1 MGFSQGP
8 ALTALVD
15 FADPRAAES
24 AQAARSNGARTR
36 HAFGKPLQ
44 VLAAHKLSEVRAV
57 VEAADAA
64 ARTGNWCVG
73 YLAYESA
80 PAFDAAFAVH
90 RETVQPLAWFAVYD
104 QALPWP
110 EPPISD
116 VTVDWQALL
125 ARADFD
131 GALARIHA
139 AIGAGDLYQVNYTAQ
154 MHGALRDVAAADA
167 AACGPALFAALQRAQ
182 PGGYAAYLD
191 TGASGQILSVSP
203 ELFFDWRDGALLA
216 RPMKGTAARGN
227 TPQEDAQRAADLR
240 ASPKERA
247 ENVMIVDLL
256 RNDMSHVALPHSV
269 QVQRLFHTQALPSV
283 WQMTT
288 DVLAQTRP
296 DCTLWDV
303 LAALFPCGSVTG
315 APKVQAMRM
324 IHALEPEARGV
335 YCGALGVLRPGGAAT
350 FNVPIRTVTLRAD
363 AGDRVHARCGIGSG
377 ITFDA
382 QPQGEWQEWQHKQ
395 AFVQRASSPFDLL
408 ETLRLQDGVTPHR
421 DAHLARMRLAATH
434 FGVPWDAAR
443 VDAALDVLAHT
454 HPTGSW
460 RVRLLLDARGE
471 ARCEAFAL
479 LADPPQVRLQLAD
492 QPFAQAHS
500 EFTRFKTTRRAHYDA
515 FTPAD
520 PAVFDTILWN
530 EDGYLTEC
538 TRGNIAVLRDGV
550 WTTPPASCG
559 LLAGVG
565 RARYLAQ
572 GRLTEGLIRADELP
586 HAQGLAFINSL
597 RGWVDARCGSE

>member
-15 FADPRAAES
+15 FADPYATES
-24 AQAARSNGARTR
+24 AETTALGGGRTR
-36 HAFGKPLQ
+36 HAFGEPLQ
-44 VLAAHKLSEVRAV
+44 VLVAHSLHDVRGV
-57 VEAADAA
+57 VEAAHAA
-64 ARTGNWCVG
+64 AMAGNWCVG
-73 YLAYESA
+73 YLAFESA
-80 PAFDAAFAVH
+80 PAFDAAFTVH
-90 RETVQPLAWFAVYD
+90 GARAQPLAWFAVYD
-104 QALPWP
+104 HAEPWP
-110 EPPISD
+110 EPPPVD
-116 VTVDWQALL
+116 VTVDWQALVP
-125 ARADFD
+125 RADFD
-131 GALARIHA
+131 AALARIHA

-154 MHGALRDVAAADA
+154 LHGVLRSVPGEGA

-182 PGGYAAYLD
+182 PGGYAAYFD
-191 TGASGQILSVSP
+191 TGTFGQILSVSP
-203 ELFFDWRDGALLA
+203 ELFFDWRDGGLLA

-256 RNDMSHVALPHSV
+256 RNDMSRVALPHSV

-288 DVLAQTRP
+288 DVLARTRP
-296 DCTLWDV
+296 EATLWDV

-324 IHALEPEARGV
+324 IHALEPQARGV

-363 AGDRVHARCGIGSG
+363 AAGNVQARCGIGSG

-395 AFVQRASSPFDLL
+395 AFVQRASSPFELL
-408 ETLRLQDGVTPHR
+408 ETLRLQDGITPHR
-421 DAHLARMRLAATH
+421 DAHLARMRLAAAH

-443 VDAALDVLAHT
+443 VQAALDALAQEHL
-454 HPTGSW
+454 TGSW
-460 RVRLLLDARGE
+460 RVRLLLDARGQP
-471 ARCEAFAL
+471 RCEAFPL
-479 LADPPQVRLQLAD
+479 LADPPQVHLQLAD
-492 QPFAQAHS
+492 RAFAQAHS

-515 FTPAD
+515 FAPTD

-538 TRGNIAVLRDGV
+538 TRGNIAVLRDGI
-550 WTTPPASCG
+550 WITPPVSCG

-565 RARYLAQ
+565 RARYLAE
-572 GRLTEGLIRADELP
+572 GRMTEGLLRVEDFQ
-586 HAQGLAFINSL
+586 HVQGLAFVNSL
-597 RGWVDARCGSE
+597 RGWVDARCGAE

>member
-1 MGFSQGP
+1 MGGSLPP

-15 FADPRAAES
+15 FADPYATHAADP
-24 AQAARSNGARTR
+24 AAPFSGRTR
-36 HAFGKPLQ
+36 FAFGSPAQ
-44 VLAAHKLSEVRAV
+44 VLVAHTLDQVRGV
-57 VEAADAA
+57 VEAAQAA
-64 ARTGNWCVG
+64 ALAGQWCVG
-73 YLAYESA
+73 YLAFEAA
-80 PAFDAAFAVH
+80 PAFDAAFTVH
-90 RETVQPLAWFAVYD
+90 GASAQALAWFAVFD
-104 QALPWP
+104 HAWPWP
-110 EPPISD
+110 ETPSSD

-125 ARADFD
+125 PRADFD
-131 GALARIHA
+131 TALARIHA

-154 MHGALRDVAAADA
+154 MHGALRDVAGEGA

-191 TGASGQILSVSP
+191 TGAFGQILSVSP
-203 ELFFDWRDGALLA
+203 ELFFDWRDGGLLA
-216 RPMKGTAARGN
+216 RPMKGTAARGSN
-227 TPQEDAQRAADLR
+227 PQDDAQRAADLR

-256 RNDMSHVALPHSV
+256 RNDMSRVALPHSV

-335 YCGALGVLRPGGAAT
+335 YCGALGVLRPGGGAT

-363 AGDRVHARCGIGSG
+363 AGEGVQARCGIGSG

-395 AFVQRASSPFDLL
+395 AFVQRASSPFELL
-408 ETLRLQDGVTPHR
+408 ETLRLQDGTTPQR
-421 DAHLARMRLAATH
+421 DAHLARMRLAAAH
-434 FGVPWDAAR
+434 FGMPWDAAR
-443 VDAALDVLAHT
+443 VHAALDALVQK
-454 HPTGSW
+454 HPAGSW
-460 RVRLLLDARGE
+460 RVRLLLDARGQ

-479 LADPPQVRLQLAD
+479 PADPPQVRLQLAD
-492 QPFAQAHS
+492 RAFAQAHS

-515 FTPAD
+515 FTPTD

-530 EDGYLTEC
+530 EDGYVTEC

-572 GRLTEGLIRADELP
+572 GRLTEGLIRVDELP
-586 HAQGLAFINSL
+586 HVQGLAFINSL
-597 RGWVDARCGSE
+597 RGWIDARCGPE

>member
-1 MGFSQGP
+1 MGFLQGP

-15 FADPRAAES
+15 FADPYATEAADN
-24 AQAARSNGARTR
+24 AASGGARTR
-36 HAFGKPLQ
+36 CAFAKPLQ
-44 VLAAHKLSEVRAV
+44 LLVAHTLAEVRGVIDAAH
-57 VEAADAA
+57 AA
-64 ARTGNWCVG
+64 ALAGNWCVG
-73 YLAYESA
+73 YLAFESA
-80 PAFDAAFAVH
+80 PAFDAAFTVH
-90 RETVQPLAWFAVYD
+90 SQTAQPLAWFAVYD

-110 EPPISD
+110 DPAAAD
-116 VTVDWQALL
+116 VTVDWHATL
-125 ARADFD
+125 ARDRFD
-131 GALARIHA
+131 AALARIHA

-154 MHGALRDVAAADA
+154 LHGALRDVPDSDT

-191 TGASGQILSVSP
+191 TGAFGQILSVSP
-203 ELFFDWRDGALLA
+203 ELFFDWRDGGLLA
-216 RPMKGTAARGN
+216 RPMKGTAARGSN
-227 TPQEDAQRAADLR
+227 PQDDAQRAADLR

-256 RNDMSHVALPHSV
+256 RNDMSRVALPHSV

-288 DVLAQTRP
+288 DVLARTRP

-363 AGDRVHARCGIGSG
+363 ADDRVQARCGIGSG

-395 AFVQRASSPFDLL
+395 AFVQRASSPFELL
-408 ETLRLQDGVTPHR
+408 ETLRLQDGVAPRR
-421 DAHLARMRLAATH
+421 DAHLARMCLAAAH
-434 FGVPWDAAR
+434 FGMPWDTAR
-443 VDAALDVLAHT
+443 VQAALNNLANV
-454 HPTGSW
+454 HPKGSW
-460 RVRLLLDARGE
+460 RVRLLLDARGQ

-479 LADPPQVRLQLAD
+479 PADPPQVRLQLAD
-492 QPFAQAHS
+492 RAFAQAHS

-515 FTPAD
+515 FTPTY

-530 EDGYLTEC
+530 EDGYITEC

-565 RARYLAQ
+565 RARYLAE
-572 GRLTEGLIRADELP
+572 GRMTEGLVRVDELP
-586 HAQGLAFINSL
+586 NVQGLAFINSL
-597 RGWVDARCGSE
+597 RGWVDARCGPE

>member
-1 MGFSQGP
+1 MGVSQGP

-15 FADPRAAES
+15 FADPHATES
-24 AQAARSNGARTR
+24 AQPAVPIGAGTR
-36 HAFGKPLQ
+36 HAFGTPLE
-44 VLAAHKLSEVRAV
+44 VLAAHQLSEVRAV
-57 VEAADAA
+57 VEAAYAA
-64 ARTGNWCVG
+64 SLAGKWCVG
-73 YLAYESA
+73 YLAFESA
-80 PAFDAAFAVH
+80 PAFDAAFTVH
-90 RETVQPLAWFAVYD
+90 TEATQPLAWFAVYD

-110 EPPISD
+110 APVAAD
-116 VTVDWQALL
+116 VTVDWQALV
-125 ARADFD
+125 ARADFEA
-131 GALARIHA
+131 ALARIHA

-154 MHGALRDVAAADA
+154 MHGAVRNVVAADA
-167 AACGPALFAALQRAQ
+167 ATCGPALFAALQRAQ

-203 ELFFDWRDGALLA
+203 ELFFDWRDGGLLA
-216 RPMKGTAARGN
+216 RPMKGTAARGGN
-227 TPQEDAQRAADLR
+227 PQDDAQRAADLR

-256 RNDMSHVALPHSV
+256 RNDMSRVALPHSV

-288 DVLAQTRP
+288 DVRARTRP
-296 DCTLWDV
+296 DCTLWDL

-324 IHALEPEARGV
+324 IRALEPEARGV

-363 AGDRVHARCGIGSG
+363 ASDRVQARCGIGSG

-395 AFVQRASSPFDLL
+395 AFVQRASSPFELL
-408 ETLRLQDGVTPHR
+408 ETLRLQDGIAPHR
-421 DAHLARMRLAATH
+421 DAHLARMRLAAVH
-434 FGVPWDAAR
+434 FGMPWDVAR
-443 VDAALDVLAHT
+443 VHAVLDALAHK
-454 HPTGSW
+454 HPAGNW
-460 RVRLLLDARGE
+460 RVRLLLDARGQ

-479 LADPPQVRLQLAD
+479 PTDPPQVRLQLAAR
-492 QPFAQAHS
+492 PFAQAHS

-515 FTPAD
+515 FTSAD
-520 PAVFDTILWN
+520 PGVFDTILWN
-530 EDGYLTEC
+530 EDGCLTEC
-538 TRGNIAVLRDGV
+538 TRGNIAVLRDGI

-572 GRLTEGLIRADELP
+572 GRLTEGLVRADELA

-597 RGWVDARCGSE
+597 RGWIDARCEAQ

>member
-1 MGFSQGP
+1 MGFSQGL

-15 FADPRAAES
+15 FADPYATEAVDKAPS
-24 AQAARSNGARTR
+24 KGGRTR
-36 HAFGKPLQ
+36 CAFGKPVQ
-44 VLAAHKLSEVRAV
+44 VLVAYTLAEVRGVIEAAH
-57 VEAADAA
+57 AA
-64 ARTGNWCVG
+64 ALAGNWCVG
-73 YLAYESA
+73 YLAFEAA
-80 PAFDAAFAVH
+80 PAFDTAFTVH
-90 RETVQPLAWFAVYD
+90 GASAQALAWFAVYD
-104 QALPWP
+104 HALPWP
-110 EPPISD
+110 ETPSSD
-116 VTVDWQALL
+116 VTVDWQALVP
-125 ARADFD
+125 RADFD
-131 GALARIHA
+131 AALARIHA

-154 MHGALRDVAAADA
+154 MHGALRDVAATDA

-203 ELFFDWRDGALLA
+203 ELFFDWRDGGLLA
-216 RPMKGTAARGN
+216 RPMKGTAARGSN
-227 TPQEDAQRAADLR
+227 PHDDAQRAADLR

-256 RNDMSHVALPHSV
+256 RNDMSRVALPHSV

-335 YCGALGVLRPGGAAT
+335 YCGALGVLRPGGAVT

-363 AGDRVHARCGIGSG
+363 AGEGVQARCGIGSG

-408 ETLRLQDGVTPHR
+408 ETLRLQDGITPHR
-421 DAHLARMRLAATH
+421 DAHLARMRLAAAH
-434 FGVPWDAAR
+434 FGMPWDAAR
-443 VDAALDVLAHT
+443 VHTALDSLAHA
-454 HPTGSW
+454 HPKGNW
-460 RVRLLLDARGE
+460 RVRLLLDARGQ

-479 LADPPQVRLQLAD
+479 PDDPPQVRLQLANRT
-492 QPFAQAHS
+492 FAQAHS

-515 FTPAD
+515 FMPGD

-530 EDGYLTEC
+530 EEGYVTEC

-565 RARYLAQ
+565 RARYLAE
-572 GRLTEGLIRADELP
+572 GRIAEGLLRVEDLQ

-597 RGWVDARCGSE
+597 RGWIDARCGPE

>member
-1 MGFSQGP
+1 MGFAQGP

-15 FADPRAAES
+15 FADPSAAES
-24 AQAARSNGARTR
+24 DQAATSIGARTR

-44 VLAAHKLSEVRAV
+44 VLAAHQLSEVRAV
-57 VEAADAA
+57 VEAAHAA
-64 ARTGNWCVG
+64 ARAGHWCVG

-80 PAFDAAFAVH
+80 PAFDAAFTVH
-90 RETVQPLAWFAVYD
+90 TEATQPLAWFAVYD

-110 EPPISD
+110 ETPIAD

-139 AIGAGDLYQVNYTAQ
+139 AIAAGDLYQVNYTAQ
-154 MHGALRDVAAADA
+154 MHGALHHVAATDA

-191 TGASGQILSVSP
+191 TGAFGQILSVSP
-203 ELFFDWRDGALLA
+203 ELFFDWRDGGLLA

-256 RNDMSHVALPHSV
+256 RNDMSRVALPHSV

-296 DCTLWDV
+296 GCTLWDV

-335 YCGALGVLRPGGAAT
+335 YCGALGVVRPGGAAT
-350 FNVPIRTVTLRAD
+350 FTVPIRTVTLRAD
-363 AGDRVHARCGIGSG
+363 AGEGVQARCGIGSG

-395 AFVQRASSPFDLL
+395 AFVQRASSPFELL
-408 ETLRLQDGVTPHR
+408 ETLRLQDGVAPHR
-421 DAHLARMRLAATH
+421 DAHLARMCLAAAH
-434 FGVPWDAAR
+434 FGMPWDAAR
-443 VDAALDVLAHT
+443 VQAALSNLANV
-454 HPTGSW
+454 HPKGSW
-460 RVRLLLDARGE
+460 RVRLLLDARGQ

-479 LADPPQVRLQLAD
+479 PADPPQVRLQLAD
-492 QPFAQAHS
+492 RAFAQAHS

-515 FTPAD
+515 FTPTD

-530 EDGYLTEC
+530 EDGYITEC

-565 RARYLAQ
+565 RARYLAE
-572 GRLTEGLIRADELP
+572 GRITEGLVRVDELP
-586 HAQGLAFINSL
+586 HVQGLAFINSL
-597 RGWVDARCGSE
+597 RGWIDARCGPR

>member
-1 MGFSQGP
+1 MGVSHPP
-8 ALTALVD
+8 ALSALVD
-15 FADPRAAES
+15 FADPYATEAGS
-24 AQAARSNGARTR
+24 ADVHKAGRTR
-36 HAFGKPLQ
+36 WAFGSPKQ
-44 VLAAHKLSEVRAV
+44 VLVAHTLDQVRGV
-57 VEAADAA
+57 VEAAQAA
-64 ARTGNWCVG
+64 ALAGNWCVG
-73 YLAYESA
+73 YLAFESA
-80 PAFDAAFAVH
+80 PAFDAAFTVH
-90 RETVQPLAWFAVYD
+90 RAGAQPLAWFAVYD

-110 EPPISD
+110 EPPAFD
-116 VTVDWQALL
+116 ATVDWQALVE
-125 ARADFD
+125 RADFD
-131 GALARIHA
+131 AALARIHA

-154 MHGALRDVAAADA
+154 MRGTVRAVAATDA
-167 AACGPALFAALQRAQ
+167 AACGAALFAALQRAQ

-191 TGASGQILSVSP
+191 TGAFGQILSVSP
-203 ELFFDWRDGALLA
+203 ELFFDWRDGGLLA
-216 RPMKGTAARGN
+216 RPMKGTAARGSN
-227 TPQEDAQRAADLR
+227 PQDDAQRAADLR

-256 RNDMSHVALPHSV
+256 RNDMSRVALPHSV

-288 DVLAQTRP
+288 DVLARP
-296 DCTLWDV
+296 RPEATLWDV

-350 FNVPIRTVTLRAD
+350 FNVPIRTVTLHAD
-363 AGDRVHARCGIGSG
+363 AREGVQARCGIGSG

-395 AFVQRASSPFDLL
+395 AFVQRASSPFELL
-408 ETLRLQDGVTPHR
+408 ETLRLQDGITPHR
-421 DAHLARMRLAATH
+421 DAHLARMRLAAAH
-434 FGVPWDAAR
+434 FGMPWDVAR
-443 VDAALDVLAHT
+443 VHAALDALAHK
-454 HPTGSW
+454 HPAGSW
-460 RVRLLLDARGE
+460 RVRLLLDARGQ

-479 LADPPQVRLQLAD
+479 PADPPQVRLQLAD
-492 QPFAQAHS
+492 RAFAQAHS

-538 TRGNIAVLRDGV
+538 TRGNIAVLRDGI
-550 WTTPPASCG
+550 WITPPVSCG

-565 RARYLAQ
+565 RARFLEQ
-572 GRLTEGLIRADELP
+572 GRITEGLIRVDELP
-586 HAQGLAFINSL
+586 HVQALAFINSL
-597 RGWVDARCGSE
+597 RGWIDADCPHQ

>member
-1 MGFSQGP
+1 MGFSRGP

-15 FADPRAAES
+15 FADPYATEAAGNAPS
-24 AQAARSNGARTR
+24 SGGRTR
-36 HAFGKPLQ
+36 CAFGKPVQ
-44 VLAAHKLSEVRAV
+44 VHVAHALDEVRGV
-57 VEAADAA
+57 VEAANAA
-64 ARTGNWCVG
+64 ARAGNWCVG

-80 PAFDAAFAVH
+80 PAFDAAFTVH
-90 RETVQPLAWFAVYD
+90 TEATQPLAWFAVFD

-110 EPPISD
+110 EPVAAD
-116 VTVDWQALL
+116 VTVDWSAPL
-125 ARADFD
+125 ARDRFD
-131 GALARIHA
+131 AALARIHA

-154 MHGALRDVAAADA
+154 MHGALRDEAAADA
-167 AACGPALFAALQRAQ
+167 AASGPALFAALQRAQ

-191 TGASGQILSVSP
+191 TGAFGQILSVSP
-203 ELFFDWRDGALLA
+203 ELFFDWRDGGLLA
-216 RPMKGTAARGN
+216 RPMKGTAARGSN
-227 TPQEDAQRAADLR
+227 PQDDAQRAADLR

-256 RNDMSHVALPHSV
+256 RNDMSRVALPHSV

-288 DVLAQTRP
+288 DVLARTRP

-324 IHALEPEARGV
+324 IKALEPEARGV

-363 AGDRVHARCGIGSG
+363 EADRVQARCGIGSG

-408 ETLRLQDGVTPHR
+408 ETLRLQDGITPQR
-421 DAHLARMRLAATH
+421 DAHLARMRLAAAH
-434 FGVPWDAAR
+434 FGMPWDAAR
-443 VDAALDVLAHT
+443 VDAALDALAQK
-454 HPTGSW
+454 HPAGSW
-460 RVRLLLDARGE
+460 RVRLMLDARGQP
-471 ARCEAFAL
+471 RCEAFAL
-479 LADPPQVRLQLAD
+479 QADPPQVRLQLAD
-492 QPFAQAHS
+492 RAFAQAHS

-530 EDGYLTEC
+530 EDGYITEC

-565 RARYLAQ
+565 RARYLGE
-572 GRLTEGLIRADELP
+572 GRVTEGLIRVEDLQ

-597 RGWVDARCGSE
+597 RGWIDARCEPQ

>member
-1 MGFSQGP
+1 MGFFQGP

-15 FADPRAAES
+15 FTDPHVTEAAET
-24 AQAARSNGARTR
+24 QAPGGGRTR
-36 HAFGKPLQ
+36 HAFAKPVQ
-44 VLAAHKLSEVRAV
+44 VLVAHSLDEVRAV
-57 VEAADAA
+57 VGAAHAA
-64 ARTGNWCVG
+64 ALAGNWCVG
-73 YLAYESA
+73 YLAFESA
-80 PAFDAAFAVH
+80 PAFDTAFTVH
-90 RETVQPLAWFAVYD
+90 SQTAQPLAWFAVYD
-104 QALPWP
+104 RALPWP
-110 EPPISD
+110 EPAAAD
-116 VTVDWQALL
+116 VTVDWSEPLERAHFDAALE
-125 ARADFD
+125 
-131 GALARIHA
+131 RIHS

-154 MHGALRDVAAADA
+154 MHGALRAVAAKDA

-191 TGASGQILSVSP
+191 AGAFGQILSVSP
-203 ELFFDWRDGALLA
+203 ELFFDWRDGGLLA
-216 RPMKGTAARGN
+216 RPMKGTAARGSN
-227 TPQEDAQRAADLR
+227 PQDDAQRAADLR

-256 RNDMSHVALPHSV
+256 RNDMSRVALPHSV

-288 DVLAQTRP
+288 DVLARTRA

-324 IHALEPEARGV
+324 INALEPEARGV
-335 YCGALGVLRPGGAAT
+335 YCGALGVLRPGGGAT

-363 AGDRVHARCGIGSG
+363 AGDLVQARCGIGSG

-408 ETLRLQDGVTPHR
+408 ETLRLQDGVAPHR
-421 DAHLARMRLAATH
+421 DAHLARMRLAAAH
-434 FGVPWDAAR
+434 FGMPWDAAR
-443 VDAALDVLAHT
+443 VHAALDSLARA
-454 HPTGSW
+454 HPKESW
-460 RVRLLLDARGE
+460 RVRLLLDARGQ

-479 LADPPQVRLQLAD
+479 PADPPQVRLQLAD
-492 QPFAQAHS
+492 RSFAQAHS

-530 EDGYLTEC
+530 ENGYLTEC

-565 RARYLAQ
+565 RARYLAE
-572 GRLTEGLIRADELP
+572 GRITEGLIRVDELP
-586 HAQGLAFINSL
+586 HMQGLAFINSL
-597 RGWVDARCGSE
+597 RGWIDARCGPP